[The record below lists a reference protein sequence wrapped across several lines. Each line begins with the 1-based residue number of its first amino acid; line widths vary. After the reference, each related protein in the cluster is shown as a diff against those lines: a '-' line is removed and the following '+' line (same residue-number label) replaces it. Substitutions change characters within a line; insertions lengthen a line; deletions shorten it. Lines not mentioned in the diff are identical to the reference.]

1 MNVVRVPAVF
11 TIIWHRNFHKK
22 VHQFSMFIVSGRCD
36 FLISEIDALILDMYF
51 NSFITKVVFAM
62 AFEIEKQLYIIICD
76 FG

>member
-1 MNVVRVPAVF
+1 
-11 TIIWHRNFHKK
+11 
-22 VHQFSMFIVSGRCD
+22 MFIVSGRCD

-76 FG
+76 FGWDREDTFGL